1 MTHIIVG
8 ASSGLGRELAF
19 KFAKEKKNLIIISRD
34 ERDLLAIKSDLQIRF
49 GVNIEC
55 IALDFSSINEI
66 NQKFLSKVE
75 ILKDIKVIMFPVGL
89 MFDNDNLNIPQENL
103 EKLIF
108 ANFLSVSYTINK
120 LGKYLDSN
128 NSSIIGFGSVSGLVG
143 RNLNPNYA
151 AAKRGLE
158 SYFESLAFEKKF
170 KEINVQFYILGYLD
184 TNLAFGK
191 NLLLPKGSTK
201 KLARIVFK
209 NLNKKF
215 KKKYFPFF
223 WSFVATILKI
233 IPFSIILS
241 LKRFSNK

>member
-1 MTHIIVG
+1 MKHIIVG

-19 KFAKEKKNLIIISRD
+19 KFAKEKKNLILISRD

-89 MFDNDNLNIPQENL
+89 MFDSDNLNTPQENL

-120 LGKYLDSN
+120 LSKHLESN

-170 KEINVQFYILGYLD
+170 KNTNIQFYILGYLD

-191 NLLLPKGSTK
+191 KLLLPKGSIR
-201 KLARIVFK
+201 KLALVVFR
-209 NLNKKF
+209 NRNKKY
-215 KKKYFPFF
+215 KKTFYPFF
-223 WSFVATILKI
+223 WNLIGFTIKI
-233 IPFSIILS
+233 LPFSILVK
-241 LKRFSNK
+241 LYKLFN

>member
-108 ANFLSVSYTINK
+108 ANFT
-120 LGKYLDSN
+120 
-128 NSSIIGFGSVSGLVG
+128 
-143 RNLNPNYA
+143 
-151 AAKRGLE
+151 
-158 SYFESLAFEKKF
+158 
-170 KEINVQFYILGYLD
+170 
-184 TNLAFGK
+184 
-191 NLLLPKGSTK
+191 
-201 KLARIVFK
+201 
-209 NLNKKF
+209 
-215 KKKYFPFF
+215 
-223 WSFVATILKI
+223 
-233 IPFSIILS
+233 
-241 LKRFSNK
+241 

>member
-19 KFAKEKKNLIIISRD
+19 KFAKEKKNLILISRD

-120 LGKYLDSN
+120 LAN
-128 NSSIIGFGSVSGLVG
+128 ISILITHL
-143 RNLNPNYA
+143 
-151 AAKRGLE
+151 
-158 SYFESLAFEKKF
+158 
-170 KEINVQFYILGYLD
+170 
-184 TNLAFGK
+184 
-191 NLLLPKGSTK
+191 
-201 KLARIVFK
+201 
-209 NLNKKF
+209 
-215 KKKYFPFF
+215 
-223 WSFVATILKI
+223 
-233 IPFSIILS
+233 
-241 LKRFSNK
+241 

>member
-19 KFAKEKKNLIIISRD
+19 KFAKEKKNLILISRD

-89 MFDNDNLNIPQENL
+89 MFDNDNLNTPQENL

-120 LGKYLDSN
+120 LSKYLDSN
-128 NSSIIGFGSVSGLVG
+128 NSSIIGFGSVSGLLG

-158 SYFESLAFEKKF
+158 SYFEGLAFEKKF
-170 KEINVQFYILGYLD
+170 KNINIQFYILGYLD

-191 NLLLPKGSTK
+191 KLLLPKGSIQ
-201 KLARIVFK
+201 KLALAVFRNRNTK
-209 NLNKKF
+209 YKKAF
-215 KKKYFPFF
+215 YPFF
-223 WSFVATILKI
+223 WSLIGFIIKI
-233 IPFSIILS
+233 IPFSILVK
-241 LKRFSNK
+241 LYKLFN

>member
-1 MTHIIVG
+1 M
-8 ASSGLGRELAF
+8 L
-19 KFAKEKKNLIIISRD
+19 AKEKNLILISRD

-89 MFDNDNLNIPQENL
+89 MFDNDNLNTPQENL

-120 LGKYLDSN
+120 LGKYLNSN

-158 SYFESLAFEKKF
+158 SYFESLAFEKNLKTSKF
-170 KEINVQFYILGYLD
+170 
-184 TNLAFGK
+184 
-191 NLLLPKGSTK
+191 S
-201 KLARIVFK
+201 
-209 NLNKKF
+209 
-215 KKKYFPFF
+215 
-223 WSFVATILKI
+223 
-233 IPFSIILS
+233 SI
-241 LKRFSNK
+241 F

>member
-19 KFAKEKKNLIIISRD
+19 KFAKEKKKLILISRD

-120 LGKYLDSN
+120 LGKYLNSN

-170 KEINVQFYILGYLD
+170 KNINIQFYILGYLD

-191 NLLLPKGSTK
+191 KLLLPKGSIQ
-201 KLARIVFK
+201 KLALTVFRNRNIK
-209 NLNKKF
+209 YKKTF
-215 KKKYFPFF
+215 YPFF
-223 WSFVATILKI
+223 WNLIGFIIKI
-233 IPFSIILS
+233 IPFSILVKFYK
-241 LKRFSNK
+241 LFN

>member
-75 ILKDIKVIMFPVGL
+75 ILKDIRVIMFPVGL
-89 MFDNDNLNIPQENL
+89 MFDNDNLNTPQENL
-103 EKLIF
+103 KINF

-120 LGKYLDSN
+120 LGKYLNSN

-151 AAKRGLE
+151 AAKRG
-158 SYFESLAFEKKF
+158 
-170 KEINVQFYILGYLD
+170 
-184 TNLAFGK
+184 
-191 NLLLPKGSTK
+191 
-201 KLARIVFK
+201 
-209 NLNKKF
+209 
-215 KKKYFPFF
+215 
-223 WSFVATILKI
+223 
-233 IPFSIILS
+233 
-241 LKRFSNK
+241 